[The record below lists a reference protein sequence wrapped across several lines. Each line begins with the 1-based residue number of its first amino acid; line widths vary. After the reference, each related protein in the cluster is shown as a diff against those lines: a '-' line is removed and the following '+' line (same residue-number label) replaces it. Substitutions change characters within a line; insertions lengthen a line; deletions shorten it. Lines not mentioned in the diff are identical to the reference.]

1 MAKKLYEESSIQDIA
16 SAIRAKNGS
25 SDTYTVAQMSTA
37 IADIPTGG
45 GGDIYKYHWSNDG
58 KICVREEVGAVK
70 WFFIGLTKDSDDIEV
85 PTELVSYLPDFEAP
99 GQYMH
104 AIAFTD
110 PEGAWD
116 KLHYIGFVYPGT
128 ANVKIRSWY
137 STSLGGGTF
146 WGVLDITHYPFIG
159 QQNEYVDPL
168 DIPDIDTSLIEKT
181 ITENGTYSAEDDGYV
196 GYLNVDVN
204 VEGGG
209 SSRIIDMN
217 NVDASVQGS
226 MKYVDCLDSI
236 STLYSTGDAIGCS
249 IHCTDAI
256 DVTNADKIV
265 FRLKTGP
272 CYGHNNANVEQQ
284 TTERFKAL
292 VGIVSS
298 WTGITYLVDAA
309 SSLLASKKFDYTNT
323 VYTSTDC
330 YLDVSSITGDVYI
343 GIDAHGWNATLE
355 EIRLE

>member
-45 GGDIYKYHWSNDG
+45 GG
-58 KICVREEVGAVK
+58 
-70 WFFIGLTKDSDDIEV
+70 
-85 PTELVSYLPDFEAP
+85 
-99 GQYMH
+99 
-104 AIAFTD
+104 
-110 PEGAWD
+110 
-116 KLHYIGFVYPGT
+116 
-128 ANVKIRSWY
+128 
-137 STSLGGGTF
+137 
-146 WGVLDITHYPFIG
+146 
-159 QQNEYVDPL
+159 
-168 DIPDIDTSLIEKT
+168 
-181 ITENGTYSAEDDGYV
+181 
-196 GYLNVDVN
+196 
-204 VEGGG
+204 

-226 MKYVDCLDSI
+226 MKYVGCLDSV

-265 FRLKTGP
+265 FRLKTGR
-272 CYGHNNANVEQQ
+272 CYGHDNANVEQQ
-284 TTERFKAL
+284 TTERFKVL

-309 SSLLASKKFDYTNT
+309 SLLLASKKFDYTNT